1 MTPNFHLWL
10 IPLLPLAGAAI
21 NGLLGRNFSKR
32 MVAFFGLLFVAASL
46 SLVWWIAFQFWAL
59 PQSAIPHTEV
69 LAPWIMAGGFSAHFA
84 FYLDQLSLIMILVVT
99 NVGFLIHVYSVGYM
113 WEEGGFYRYFSY
125 LNLFMFFMLTLVL
138 ANNYLLMF
146 IGWEGVGLASYLLI
160 GFFFVRDSAASAGKK
175 AFIVN
180 RIGDFG
186 FLIALFLLIQ
196 HFGTLDFDKV
206 FSAVSGLPVET
217 AGAGLLTAIG
227 LLLLAGAC
235 GKSAQIP
242 LYVWLPD
249 AMEGPTPVSSLIHAA
264 TMVTA
269 GVYMVARSNVI
280 FDHAPDA
287 LMAVAIVGV
296 ITALFAAIIGMVQND
311 IKKVLAYS
319 TVSQLGYMFLACGVG
334 AFSAGIFHLMTHA
347 FFKGLLFLAAGSVIH
362 ALGGEQDMRHMGG
375 LRKEIPWT
383 FWTMTAATVAI
394 AGIPFFSGFF
404 SKDEIL
410 WKSLSSPYGSRA
422 YWAIGVFTALLTS
435 FYMFRLWFMTFFGE
449 YRGSGSHGYE
459 HAGHTHP
466 TLASARD
473 VLAEIVVP
481 AEFVST
487 VMSNIIERS
496 GMVVSFE
503 ERGGTTVLQASVPAA
518 NMAHYEEWL
527 REHTNAR
534 GTFSERAAEAQQG
547 KADVLVRPL
556 ATEQAHHGH
565 IHESPK
571 VMLIPMVILAILAV
585 IGGYVGVPEALGGH
599 NHFDHFLAPVFQ
611 AASGALPSGAT
622 GPGQA
627 AAEGT
632 TASHS
637 ETIATGV
644 SIVMAFLGLF
654 FAWLLYYKK
663 RDLPDRIAASLGWLY
678 NTARDKFYVDELY
691 QAVIVTPLIKG
702 SALVLWRGVDMAAI
716 DATAD
721 DSADTARSLS
731 DKFRHMQSGNVR
743 SYAAWVAV
751 GAAVAIAY
759 MIWMGVR

>member
-10 IPLLPLAGAAI
+10 IPLLPLAGAAV

-32 MVAFFGLLFVAASL
+32 LVAFFGLLFVAASL
-46 SLVWWIAFQFWAL
+46 GVVWWVAIRFWML
-59 PQSAIPHTEV
+59 PQAAPHTEI
-69 LAPWIMAGGFSAHFA
+69 LAPWIVAGSFSAHFA
-84 FYLDQLSLIMILVVT
+84 FYLDQLSLVMILVVT

-138 ANNYLLMF
+138 ANNYLLLF

-206 FSAVSGLPVET
+206 FPAISGLPVET

-296 ITALFAAIIGMVQND
+296 ITALFAAIIGMAQND

-410 WKSLSSPYGSRA
+410 WQSLSSPYGSRA
-422 YWAIGVFTALLTS
+422 YWALGVFTALLTS

-459 HAGHTHP
+459 HAGHAHP
-466 TLASARD
+466 TMASARD

-503 ERGGTTVLQASVPAA
+503 ERGGMTILSASVPAA

-534 GTFSERAAEAQQG
+534 GTWSERAPEKEG
-547 KADVLVRPL
+547 KAEVLVRPL
-556 ATEQAHHGH
+556 AMEEKHHTH
-565 IHESPK
+565 IHESPR
-571 VMLIPMVILAILAV
+571 VMLVPMVILAILAV
-585 IGGYVGVPEALGGH
+585 IGGYIGVPRALGGR
-599 NHFDHFLAPVFQ
+599 NHFQHFLAPVFS
-611 AASGALPSGAT
+611 AAST
-622 GPGQA
+622 PGHGEA

-632 TASHS
+632 AGIS
-637 ETIATGV
+637 EIMATVISIA
-644 SIVMAFLGLF
+644 MAFLGLF

-663 RDLPDRIAASLGWLY
+663 RDLPDRIAAGLGWLY
-678 NTARDKFYVDELY
+678 NTVRDKFYVDEIY
-691 QAVIVTPLIKG
+691 QAVIVTPLVKG
-702 SALVLWRGVDMAAI
+702 SALVLWRGVDVAGI

-721 DSADTARSLS
+721 DSAESARTLS
-731 DKFRHMQSGNVR
+731 DKFRHMQSGNIR

-751 GAAVAIAY
+751 GAALAIAY